1 MRGWG
6 GGFRVCDDGR
16 RGGGEGGEEGEGWPG
31 ITRAEQLSELK
42 QSTGLG
48 RTFIRENSTV
58 RSFKNDPLQPF
69 I

>member
-16 RGGGEGGEEGEGWPG
+16 EGGGGRGRGGGLASLA
-31 ITRAEQLSELK
+31 RAEQLSELK
-42 QSTGLG
+42 QSTGLR

-58 RSFKNDPLQPF
+58 RSFKNDPVHPSV
-69 I
+69 